1 LSDHRLQESAVHHQP
16 LCNKKRGIALRVGVQ
31 TVKMLRS

>member
-1 LSDHRLQESAVHHQP
+1 LSDHKLQESDVHHRP
-16 LCNKKRGIALRVGVQ
+16 LCNEKRGIALRVGVQ